1 MERYIFIAHGL
12 EETILLTCQYFNFSY
27 MSKDSTKFQTK
38 SQQGSRIF
46 FFSCRNQK
54 PYSKIYVRRQRC

>member
-46 FFSCRNQK
+46 FFLVEIKNRILK
-54 PYSKIYVRRQRC
+54 FM